1 MNRSSLGLTACA
13 LAGSF
18 VLHGAAYAALP
29 PNVPVMESVG
39 PSQVT
44 VEIPPPRAP
53 RGRAVEPPPPE
64 PEPLRPAPTARPVAL
79 PEPVRAPEPSR
90 APIDL
95 RGVTLTDG
103 DGAFASSVGDGSR
116 LDGPIRA
123 PTAPA
128 PTAPPVVAAAAVT
141 PRAVPAVVPVADLS
155 ARPEPPALDA
165 ALRANYPADAE
176 RQGLGGSSQVRARI
190 DPDGR
195 VHNLA
200 VLAES
205 HPGFGE
211 ACRRTLA
218 ASRWSA
224 PRDRDGRA
232 VATEIR
238 YTCRF
243 VVAR

>member
-1 MNRSSLGLTACA
+1 
-13 LAGSF
+13 
-18 VLHGAAYAALP
+18 
-29 PNVPVMESVG
+29 
-39 PSQVT
+39 
-44 VEIPPPRAP
+44 
-53 RGRAVEPPPPE
+53 
-64 PEPLRPAPTARPVAL
+64 
-79 PEPVRAPEPSR
+79 
-90 APIDL
+90 
-95 RGVTLTDG
+95 
-103 DGAFASSVGDGSR
+103 
-116 LDGPIRA
+116 
-123 PTAPA
+123 
-128 PTAPPVVAAAAVT
+128 VVS
-141 PRAVPAVVPVADLS
+141 VADLS

-176 RQGLGGSSQVRARI
+176 RQGLGGSAQVKARI
-190 DPDGR
+190 APDGR